1 VFDCADIDFGHF
13 LGNFKKKFGFNRE
26 RSAFVF
32 TPEMAFVMGGSKY
45 KQSPLFKTF
54 RDLCFKAFNALRKHA
69 DTLENLFLLVSGRWS
84 SNTEQARMNRSC
96 NVLTRALLLERVLLF
111 VSVVVRWCP
120 PACPN

>member
-1 VFDCADIDFGHF
+1 MSDIDFGHF

-69 DTLENLFLLVSGRWS
+69 ATLENMFLLVRTRKRCEHSEMLPARLTDRLLAHRS
-84 SNTEQARMNRSC
+84 S
-96 NVLTRALLLERVLLF
+96 V
-111 VSVVVRWCP
+111 
-120 PACPN
+120 